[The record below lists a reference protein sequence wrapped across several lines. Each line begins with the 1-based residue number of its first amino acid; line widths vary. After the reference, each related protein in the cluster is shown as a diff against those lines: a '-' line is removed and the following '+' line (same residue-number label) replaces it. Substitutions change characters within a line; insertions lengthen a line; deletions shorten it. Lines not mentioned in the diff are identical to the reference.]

1 MGRSGFNALV
11 FSDSAINQSDD
22 RVRDKS
28 VSVSLITICR
38 SV

>member
-1 MGRSGFNALV
+1 MGRSGFNASV
-11 FSDSAINQSDD
+11 FSDSAVNQSGD
-22 RVRDKS
+22 RIRDKS